1 MLLLLA
7 TCKYVVVLYIGDSSV
22 RGLFYG
28 SSLQNFASMGG
39 GVGTS
44 SNPYPFFI
52 VVTMLPTLNENNVG
66 IAK

>member
-7 TCKYVVVLYIGDSSV
+7 TCKYVVVVLYIGDSSE

-39 GVGTS
+39 VGTS
-44 SNPYPFFI
+44 SKPYPFSI
-52 VVTMLPTLNENNVG
+52 VVTWNENNAG
-66 IAK
+66 IAIYL